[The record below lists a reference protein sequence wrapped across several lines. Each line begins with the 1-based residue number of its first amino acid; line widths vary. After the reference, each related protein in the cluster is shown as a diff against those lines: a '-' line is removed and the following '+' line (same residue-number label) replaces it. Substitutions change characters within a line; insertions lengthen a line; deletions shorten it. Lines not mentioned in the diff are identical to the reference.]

1 MDSDRLKIVLCWH
14 MHQPEYRDS
23 ETGQYRLPWTYLH
36 AIKDYVDMAAHL
48 EAEPGARAVVN
59 FSPVLLEQIDDYARQ
74 IMAHQEQGIELRDP
88 MLAALAAPAFDT
100 DPSLR
105 LALIK
110 GGLRAHEE
118 RLIKR
123 FAPYRRLAE
132 IAAMAGDRVD
142 TIVYLNDQFIA
153 DLLVWQHLAWL
164 GETARRGD
172 VRIRRLMDK
181 AAQYTLQDRHALL
194 LIIGELLASATDR
207 YRRLAERGQIE
218 LSVTPYAH
226 PIVPLLLD
234 IESAREAVPH
244 MPLPALNRYPG
255 GAARVH
261 WHIEQALE
269 SFEQHFGCAPRGC
282 WPSEGALS
290 EETLRMLADAGFR
303 WTASGENVLRN
314 SLKASHMD
322 SDAGAFQVYQLHDI
336 PITVFFRD
344 DALSDLIGFSY
355 SQWHA
360 DDAVGNLV
368 QRLEAIAT
376 TRAEH
381 NNSVVSII
389 MDGENAWDHYPEN
402 GYHFLNALYRKLSS
416 HPRLRLTTYSAL
428 LDEGAAPVKLKRLV
442 AGSWVHG
449 TLSTWIGDPD
459 KNRAWDMLGDA
470 KCAFD
475 RVIAQ
480 GNLNAEQTSRAT
492 RQLAICEG
500 SDWFWWFGAHNPAAA
515 VSDFDRLYRF
525 NLTYLYRLLGESAPD
540 YLSQPFTHGG
550 GAAEQGG
557 VMRRGTDSA

>member
-1 MDSDRLKIVLCWH
+1 MYSDRLKIVLCWH
-14 MHQPEYRDS
+14 MHQPEYRD

-36 AIKDYVDMAAHL
+36 GIKDYVDMAAHL
-48 EAEPGARAVVN
+48 EAQPQARAVVN
-59 FSPVLLEQIDDYARQ
+59 FSPVLLEQIDDYAQQ
-74 IMAHQEQGIELRDP
+74 IIAHEKHGSALRDP
-88 MLAALAAPAFDT
+88 MLAALAAPGFDT
-100 DPSLR
+100 DPHLR

-123 FAPYRRLAE
+123 FAPYRQLAE
-132 IAAMAGDRVD
+132 IAALAGDRLD
-142 TIVYLNDQFIA
+142 TIAYLNDQFIA

-164 GETARRGD
+164 GETVRRGD

-181 AAQYTLQDRHALL
+181 CAHYTLQDRRELL
-194 LIIGELLASATDR
+194 LIIGELLGVATDR

-234 IESAREAVPH
+234 IKSAREAVPQ
-244 MPLPALNRYPG
+244 MPLPALKHYPG
-255 GAARVH
+255 GAARVR
-261 WHIEQALE
+261 WHVEQALKT
-269 SFEQHFGCAPRGC
+269 FEQHFRCAPRGC
-282 WPSEGALS
+282 WPSEGAVS
-290 EETLRMLADAGFR
+290 EETLRMLAGAGFR

-314 SLKASHMD
+314 SLKASHTD
-322 SDAGAFQVYQLHDI
+322 SDASAFQVYQLHDV
-336 PITVFFRD
+336 PINVFFRD
-344 DALSDLIGFSY
+344 DTLSDLIGFAY

-360 DDAVGNLV
+360 DDAVGNFV
-368 QRLEAIAT
+368 HRLEAIAA
-376 TRAEH
+376 TRSGH
-381 NNSVVSII
+381 KKSVVSII

-416 HPRLRLTTYSAL
+416 HSRLRLTTYSDL
-428 LDEGAAPVKLKRLV
+428 LDEGAAPVTLKRLV
-442 AGSWVHG
+442 TGSWVHG

-470 KCAFD
+470 KYAFD

-480 GNLNAEQTSRAT
+480 GDLDAEQTARAT

-515 VSDFDRLYRF
+515 VSDFDRLYRL
-525 NLTYLYRLLGESAPD
+525 NLTYLYRLLGEPAPD